1 MRLAYPFTAI
11 VGQERAKL
19 ALLLSVVDPDLGGVL
34 LVGPKGS
41 GKSTLVRALEDV
53 LPEVEYVEGCPYHCD
68 PRDLRHLCPGCRE
81 RLEREGHLP
90 TARRRMSL
98 VELPIGASEDGLLG
112 TIDTEAALREG
123 VKRIKPGLLARANQN
138 ILYIDDVNFLPD
150 HLVDCILDPAASG
163 WSIVEREG
171 VSLLHPARF
180 TLIAS
185 MNPEEGELRP
195 QILDR
200 FALRVEL
207 ELIEKP
213 ELRAEIARRN
223 VEFEENPEGFY
234 KRYADEQRRLRER
247 LERARSLLPKVEV
260 SRHIM
265 EGVAE
270 ACSRLGVE
278 GLRSDLA
285 VIRAAR
291 ALAALEGRT
300 EVEEDDILRVFDLA
314 TAHRIREEPKRRIAA
329 GVIREVLL
337 GGAPGGVIEKPVRL
351 KPSLE
356 VSPSRVSARR
366 IKKMRRRRLPLSWLL
381 HALAVAGLLIALSFV
396 LSMFTLFVRALILN
410 QPITEAVRMMTPKL
424 IFLHLVL
431 VSALFLLF
439 SLLFSRRVVQPVVYL
454 YTYLGSEL
462 RRRIVLQQSHP
473 PERYEAEKPMED
485 STIINIPVIASL
497 RRLYRVLVGKGAKL
511 MEAGGRRR
519 VYRFEMVRRG
529 RRLKGGVGRR
539 SKLRARSRRGRYVSY
554 EFPKEK
560 PWDIALGPTIRAA
573 APHQPYR
580 ERCGLAL
587 RVEPEDVRVKV
598 REMRAPLTI
607 VLLLDM
613 SESMIPSLPN
623 VRNAILSM
631 RDIVLRRRDR
641 LALIVFKGEGAA
653 TLQTPT
659 TNIELV
665 VRKLRDIGASDL
677 TPLASGMFE
686 AWRVL
691 RNERLK
697 NKEAIPIL
705 VIISDGIANVP
716 LDSPLSPHTRKRYVN
731 HAQADVIDV
740 AHLLRRE
747 GIRTLVI
754 NPAHV
759 EHDEISE
766 RYKRGIEER
775 TGKIWLEPKELL
787 MEIPRITG
795 GYYYGITER
804 GELEEALLM
813 EAFTILR

>member
-1 MRLAYPFTAI
+1 MRLTYPFTAI

-19 ALLLSVVDPDLGGVL
+19 ALLLSAVDPDLGGVL
-34 LVGPKGS
+34 LTGPKGS
-41 GKSTLVRALEDV
+41 GKSTLVRALEDI
-53 LPEVEYVEGCPYHCD
+53 LPEVEAVADCPYHCD
-68 PRDLRHLCPGCRE
+68 PRDSRHLCPGCRE
-81 RLEREGHLP
+81 RLRREGSLP
-90 TARRRMSL
+90 TTRRKMRI

-112 TIDTEAALREG
+112 AVDTEAALREG
-123 VKRIKPGLLARANQN
+123 VKRLKPGLLARANQN
-138 ILYIDDVNFLPD
+138 ILYIDDVNLLPD
-150 HLVDCILDPAASG
+150 HIIDCILDPAASG
-163 WSIVEREG
+163 WNVVEREG
-171 VSLLHPARF
+171 VSLIHPARF

-207 ELIEKP
+207 ERIREP
-213 ELRAEIARRN
+213 ELRAEIAERN
-223 VEFEENPEGFY
+223 IEFEEDPEGFY
-234 KRYADEQRRLRER
+234 KRYEDEQRRLRER
-247 LERARSLLPKVEV
+247 VDRARRLLKRVEV
-260 SRHIM
+260 PRHIM

-270 ACSRLGVE
+270 ACSKLEVE

-285 VIRAAR
+285 VIRAAK

-300 EVEEDDILRVFDLA
+300 RVGEDDILKVFTLA
-314 TAHRIREEPKRRIAA
+314 TAHRVRGEHGRGMAA
-329 GVIREVLL
+329 GVIREVLM
-337 GGAPGGVIEKPVRL
+337 GGKPGDVVEKPVRL

-356 VSPSRVSARR
+356 PSPSRASAHRIGRMGGRR
-366 IKKMRRRRLPLSWLL
+366 PPLSWLL
-381 HALAVAGLLIALSFV
+381 HAAAVASLLIALSLI
-396 LSMFTLFVRALILN
+396 LSMLTLFLKALILN
-410 QPITEAVRMMTPKL
+410 QPITEAVRAMTPRL
-424 IFLHLVL
+424 LLLHLAL
-431 VSALFLLF
+431 VSGVFLLL
-439 SLLFSRRVVQPVVYL
+439 SLLSPRRVVQPIVYL
-454 YTYLGSEL
+454 YTYLGSGM

-473 PERYEAEKPMED
+473 TEHRDVERPMEA
-485 STIINIPVIASL
+485 STTINIPVIASL

-511 MEAGGRRR
+511 LEAGGRRR
-519 VYRFEMVRRG
+519 LYRFEMVRRG
-529 RRLKGGVGRR
+529 RRIRGGVGRR
-539 SKLRARSRRGRYVSY
+539 SKTRARSRRGRYVSY
-554 EFPKEK
+554 EFPKGR

-580 ERCGLAL
+580 ERGGLAL
-587 RVEPEDVRVKV
+587 RVEVEDIRVKV

-631 RDIVLRRRDR
+631 RDIALRRRDR
-641 LALIVFKGEGAA
+641 LGLVVFKGEGAV

-659 TNIELV
+659 SNIDLV
-665 VRKLRDIGASDL
+665 VRRLRDVGASDL

-686 AWRVL
+686 AWRIL
-691 RNERLK
+691 RNERLR
-697 NKEAIPIL
+697 NREIIPIL
-705 VIISDGIANVP
+705 VIISDGIANIP
-716 LDSPLSPHTRKRYVN
+716 LESPLSPHTRERYVN
-731 HAQADVIDV
+731 HAQADVIYV

-759 EHDEISE
+759 EHDEVSE
-766 RYKRGIEER
+766 RYKRGMEER